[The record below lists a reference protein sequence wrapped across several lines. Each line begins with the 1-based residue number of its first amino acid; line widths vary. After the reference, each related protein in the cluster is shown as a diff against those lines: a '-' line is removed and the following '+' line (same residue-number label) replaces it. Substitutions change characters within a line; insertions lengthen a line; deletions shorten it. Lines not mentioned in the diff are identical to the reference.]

1 MYAFEPWLAKV
12 WDFRRGLDLTIPPP
26 ASETEVAE
34 LAGAAAQ
41 EFGYDLPNTY
51 RAFLRRMDGMDTDGV
66 NLFATREHR
75 PGGVV
80 YGFLE
85 NNRILRDGV
94 GGDRYIWYGE
104 ESGAFF
110 VHDLTAGDYR
120 LIDGIS
126 RDEFEAYRSCEDLLV
141 GAMRRVF
148 RLPPGPEVVRNA
160 LPYFGPF
167 SPDQVP
173 EQWPIGLAQMC
184 AGGAIVL
191 DLRRERP
198 DGTIETDH
206 VVIPA
211 GDERHRETLAYLDG
225 LEPGQIKAVYDR
237 MLDRLHGGEPH
248 PRTS

>member
-51 RAFLRRMDGMDTDGV
+51 RAFLRRMDGMDTNGV
-66 NLFATREHR
+66 NLFATRERR

-85 NNRILRDGV
+85 NNEALREGPD
-94 GGDRYIWYGE
+94 GDRYIWYGE
-104 ESGAFF
+104 ESGTFF
-110 VHDLTAGDYR
+110 VHDLAAGDYR
-120 LIDGIS
+120 LIDGVS
-126 RDEFEAYRSCEDLLV
+126 LDELEAYRTCDDLLV
-141 GAMRRVF
+141 GAMRHVF
-148 RLPPGPEVVRNA
+148 RLPPGPEAVRSV
-160 LPYFGPF
+160 LLYRGLF
-167 SPDQVP
+167 SPDEVRA
-173 EQWPIGLAQMC
+173 QWPIGLARMD
-184 AGGAIVL
+184 AAGAIVL
-191 DLRRERP
+191 DLRQERP

-211 GDERHRETLAYLDG
+211 GDERHREMLARLEG
-225 LEPGQIKAVYDR
+225 LEPGQAKAVYHC